1 MRGAPEVPVDIT
13 PASLVAQSQAR
24 LQTEVATRVLR
35 MALDANTEQGA
46 DLARMVAQAG
56 GVGQRVDL
64 YA

>member
-1 MRGAPEVPVDIT
+1 VDIT
-13 PASLVAQSQAR
+13 PANAVAQTQAR
-24 LQTEVATRVLR
+24 TQNEFAVRVLKK
-35 MALDANTEQGA
+35 ALDLSAEQGA